1 MVVFLGEVLFVVS
14 EERVELN
21 ALLEV
26 LHGFETADVLEEVEV
41 AVSVNACADESVPVD
56 TLKLDVGVVL
66 LEREVER
73 LAEVDVG
80 TLDGVHILAGH
91 FKLVEVEDK
100 IIVID
105 FFKSS

>member
-1 MVVFLGEVLFVVS
+1 MVS

-26 LHGFETADVLEEVEV
+26 FHSFETADVFEEVEV
-41 AVSVNACADESVPVD
+41 AVGVNARTDQSVPVN
-56 TLKLDVGVVL
+56 TLEFDVGIVL

-91 FKLVEVEDK
+91 FKLVKVEVFREDLHLNYYYVNYF
-100 IIVID
+100 IRINY
-105 FFKSS
+105 